1 MESGGEHLGAVH
13 LDWQSALMGLP
24 QKLSSSLSELVNLS
38 CCVDLCEVHFMTKE
52 ITLNIY
58 CIMFLTLASIHE
70 KVLCI

>member
-52 ITLNIY
+52 ITLNAA
-58 CIMFLTLASIHE
+58 MSKDRRFPALTSFEFI
-70 KVLCI
+70 